1 MTILPLNMLWAK
13 NLLAHRYLIPIY
25 LSFSFFTATF
35 LFSNFVNQKLKYTL
49 SILWISCLI
58 SGNFIIYP
66 DKIAKGWDST
76 LAHLPY
82 YELRLKAIDYL
93 DEKKIDFKETS
104 SFFPNTASIDRI
116 DLNHDYRNF
125 NNYDGTSQ
133 YVFYSN
139 IYNITDD
146 EYDEI
151 HNKDSYEVVKKFENK
166 GIYITVFKKHKE

>member
-1 MTILPLNMLWAK
+1 
-13 NLLAHRYLIPIY
+13 
-25 LSFSFFTATF
+25 
-35 LFSNFVNQKLKYTL
+35 
-49 SILWISCLI
+49 LWITCLI
-58 SGNFIIYP
+58 GGNYIIYP

-82 YELRLKAIDYL
+82 YELRLKAIKYL

-104 SFFPNTASIDRI
+104 SFFPNTASLDRI

-125 NNYDGTSQ
+125 KNYDDKSP

-139 IYNITDD
+139 IYNIADD

-151 HNKDSYEVVKKFENK
+151 HNKDLYEVVKKFENK
-166 GIYITVFKKHKE
+166 GIYITIFKKR